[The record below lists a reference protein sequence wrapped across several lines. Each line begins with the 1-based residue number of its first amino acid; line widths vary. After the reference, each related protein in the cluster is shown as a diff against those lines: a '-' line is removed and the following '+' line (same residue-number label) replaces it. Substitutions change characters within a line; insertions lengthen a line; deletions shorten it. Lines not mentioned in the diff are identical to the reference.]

1 MALLAFVLF
10 HGLLAALAVPT
21 LSGNASCPSPD
32 EVAALLAT
40 MLPDD
45 AAAPATP
52 KRGLGDA
59 GGDRGEILARGL
71 ETAVRLTDANGTLL
85 DERVLE
91 GSCEE
96 RAHRAAVLLAIWE
109 TRLGVEAPMSLIDPP
124 TTLAP
129 VAVAKVS
136 ASEQMTIKR
145 KTAAIRLG
153 AALVASGDTAGLA
166 PTGMLELQAQPGVGS
181 AWGRLA
187 VEATSEKSLAL
198 GQGDAKWSR
207 LTLGT
212 GVVFELGT
220 GQVATALRGDF
231 LVSRVSVQGAGF
243 ASNHQGTVWQAG
255 ADLGL
260 RLQLSLSRRASVWLD
275 FSALVWPGQQ
285 VLSAG
290 NVMNTR
296 SLPALE
302 GHFGLGGTFSLM
314 P

>member
-1 MALLAFVLF
+1 LAFVPF
-10 HGLLAALAVPT
+10 HVLLAALAGPT
-21 LSGNASCPSPD
+21 LSGNASCPRPD
-32 EVAALLAT
+32 EVATLLAT
-40 MLPDD
+40 MLPED

-91 GSCEE
+91 GLCEE
-96 RAHRAAVLLAIWE
+96 RAHLAAVLLAIWE
-109 TRLGVEAPMSLIDPP
+109 ARLGVEAPVPVADPP
-124 TTLAP
+124 TTTAS
-129 VAVAKVS
+129 VAVAKVP
-136 ASEQMTIKR
+136 ASEQMEIHRRT
-145 KTAAIRLG
+145 TAMRLG
-153 AALVASGDTAGLA
+153 AALVASVDIAGLA
-166 PTGMLELQAQPGVGS
+166 PTGMLELQAQPWVGI

-187 VEATSEKSLAL
+187 VEATGEKSLAL
-198 GQGDAKWSR
+198 GQGDARWSR

-212 GVVFELGT
+212 GAVFERGT
-220 GQVATALRGDF
+220 GRIAAALRGDF
-231 LVSRVSVQGAGF
+231 LVSRISVQGDGF

-260 RLQLSLSRRASVWLD
+260 RLQLSLSRRASLWLD
-275 FSALVWPGQQ
+275 FSALAWPGQQ

-290 NVMNTR
+290 NVMSTR
-296 SLPALE
+296 SLPSLE
-302 GHFGLGGTFSLM
+302 GHFGLGGTFPLM